1 MGLFVFFERLP
12 AEEIAMS
19 NNPRK
24 LGNEPDPDSTSPD
37 AESTGRTDDVEPIE
51 EEGEPLGGNF
61 A

>member
-1 MGLFVFFERLP
+1 
-12 AEEIAMS
+12 MS

-24 LGNEPDPDSTSPD
+24 LGNEPDPDSTSPE
-37 AESTGRTDDVEPIE
+37 AELPGQTHDVEHVE